1 MKRYGNLYHKI
12 YAMDNLELAYHDARK
27 GKTWQKQIQR
37 VDAHKEEN
45 LERLQKM
52 LMNHAFHTA
61 EYRTKEIYEPKHRT
75 IYILPFYP
83 DRIVQHAIINV
94 MAPIWDSFFIYDSY
108 ACRKGKGQHKGSI
121 RCMQF
126 VRQYEYCI

>member
-45 LERLQKM
+45 LERLQKC
-52 LMNHAFHTA
+52 
-61 EYRTKEIYEPKHRT
+61 
-75 IYILPFYP
+75 
-83 DRIVQHAIINV
+83 
-94 MAPIWDSFFIYDSY
+94 S
-108 ACRKGKGQHKGSI
+108 
-121 RCMQF
+121 
-126 VRQYEYCI
+126 

>member
-45 LERLQKM
+45 LERLQK
-52 LMNHAFHTA
+52 NAH
-61 EYRTKEIYEPKHRT
+61 ESCVPYRRI
-75 IYILPFYP
+75 P
-83 DRIVQHAIINV
+83 D
-94 MAPIWDSFFIYDSY
+94 
-108 ACRKGKGQHKGSI
+108 KGNL
-121 RCMQF
+121 
-126 VRQYEYCI
+126 